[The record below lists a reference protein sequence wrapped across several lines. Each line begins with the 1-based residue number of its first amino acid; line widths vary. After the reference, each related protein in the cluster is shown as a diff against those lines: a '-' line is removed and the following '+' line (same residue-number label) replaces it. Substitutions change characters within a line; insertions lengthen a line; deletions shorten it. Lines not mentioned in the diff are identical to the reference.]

1 MEDAMGA
8 IERYY
13 EMWNMKIN
21 PFSVISDERFFFLSE
36 SHREAM
42 ETISFAFKNGAP
54 IVKVYGD
61 PGTGKTTLLRYMDSK
76 VSGSNIISRYIMVD
90 PLMTPS
96 SFFMEILGAFS
107 KKPSLPKDQRRLIE
121 RTLVAIGRSGKNM
134 IVFVDETQDMG
145 DRLLSFIRSFI
156 DTLSTRY
163 PDRDFLFVLAGD
175 STLKDRLSG
184 REFLALN
191 QRSPY
196 ECHLKGLT
204 KKEAY
209 GYIRYRLKIAG
220 YTGDDLFPP
229 KICRMIWEFS
239 QGNPRIMNMLA
250 ERALISAFV
259 NGRDRVE
266 KADVR
271 FAVRDLPP
279 SLLEERPK
287 KGFFS
292 VFKEAV

>member
-1 MEDAMGA
+1 MGA

-13 EMWNMKIN
+13 EMWNMRIN
-21 PFSVISDERFFFLSE
+21 PFSVVYDERFFFLSE

-54 IVKVYGD
+54 IVKIYGD
-61 PGTGKTTLLRYMDSK
+61 PGTGKTTLLRYMDNK
-76 VSGSNIISRYIMVD
+76 IKGSNIISRYIMVD
-90 PLMTPS
+90 PLMTPGG
-96 SFFMEILGAFS
+96 FFIEILKAFS
-107 KKPSLPKDQRRLIE
+107 KRPSFHKDQRKLIE
-121 RTLVAIGRSGKNM
+121 KTLDAIGRSGKNM
-134 IVFVDETQDMG
+134 VIFVDETQDMG

-156 DTLSTRY
+156 DALSTRY

-191 QRSPY
+191 HRSPY
-196 ECHLKGLT
+196 ECHLRGLS

-209 GYIRYRLKIAG
+209 SYIYYRLKIAG

-229 KICRMIWEFS
+229 KVCHMMWEFS

-271 FAVRDLPP
+271 FAVRDLPA
-279 SLLEERPK
+279 SLVEERPK
-287 KGFFS
+287 KGIFS
-292 VFKEAV
+292 MLREAV